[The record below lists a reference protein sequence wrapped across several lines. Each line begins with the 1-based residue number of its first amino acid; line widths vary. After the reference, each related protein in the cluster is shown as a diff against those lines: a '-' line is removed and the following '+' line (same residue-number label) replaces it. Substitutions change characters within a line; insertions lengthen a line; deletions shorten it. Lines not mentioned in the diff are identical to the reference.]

1 MIAKE
6 QEKEMTDEKESILN
20 RIQKLL
26 RMSIENG
33 ASENEAMQ
41 AADKAQKLLQE
52 HNLSIADIKDD
63 SIVEPINSEEVEVDR
78 DLWKGYIRN
87 ATAKLYFCTT
97 YQTNKLDKNYKR
109 VKVITFVGRKSN
121 RMVATEMCKYFINT
135 IDQLAEAEFREVP
148 GSRASINK
156 MSHAFK
162 QGAASKLSGRLRERY
177 EEIAPAYIAP
187 GNPDGLPIL
196 YKNEQQAISTWL
208 ADQGI
213 KLTSTSSRM
222 SIRDRVAYS
231 RGKEKANGIGINTQ
245 INGATKSRMLGR

>member
-1 MIAKE
+1 
-6 QEKEMTDEKESILN
+6 MTEEKESILK

-26 RMSIENG
+26 KLSVENG

-52 HNLSIADIKDD
+52 HNLSISDLKDED
-63 SIVEPINSEEVEVDR
+63 QVEPMDSEDVEVDR

-87 ATAKLYFCTT
+87 ATAKLYFCKTYTT
-97 YQTNKLDKNYKR
+97 MKLDKHYRK

-121 RMVATEMCKYFINT
+121 RLVATEMCKYFINT
-135 IDQLAEAEFREVP
+135 IERLTAEEFKAVP

-162 QGAASKLSGRLRERY
+162 QGAASRLSRRLEDKY
-177 EEIAPAYIAP
+177 IEIVPAYIP
-187 GNPDGLPIL
+187 QGNPDGLPVL
-196 YKNEQQAISTWL
+196 YKNEQMAITKWL
-208 ADQGI
+208 EQKGI
-213 KLTSTSSRM
+213 RLRSSKSRM

-231 RGKEKANGIGINTQ
+231 RGSEKANGIGLNTQ
-245 INGATKSRMLGR
+245 VNDRTKSRMLSR

>member
-1 MIAKE
+1 
-6 QEKEMTDEKESILN
+6 MTEEKESVLN

-26 RMSIENG
+26 KMSTENG
-33 ASENEAMQ
+33 ASENEAML

-63 SIVEPINSEEVEVDR
+63 SQAEPMDSEDVEVDR

-87 ATAKLYFCTT
+87 ATAKLYFCST
-97 YQTNKLDKNYKR
+97 YSTMKLDTHYKR

-135 IDQLAEAEFREVP
+135 VNRLADEEFREVP

-156 MSHAFK
+156 MAHAFK
-162 QGAASKLSGRLRERY
+162 QGAASKLSSRLRKRY
-177 EEIAPAYIAP
+177 EEIAPEYIP
-187 GNPDGLPIL
+187 QGNPDGLPVL
-196 YKNEQQAISTWL
+196 YKNEQMAITKWL
-208 ADQGI
+208 EDQGI
-213 KLTSTSSRM
+213 RLRSAKSSM

-231 RGKEKANGIGINTQ
+231 RGSEKGNGIGINTQ
-245 INGATKSRMLGR
+245 INARTKSRMLGR

>member
-1 MIAKE
+1 
-6 QEKEMTDEKESILN
+6 MTEEKESVLN

-26 RMSIENG
+26 KMSTENG
-33 ASENEAMQ
+33 ASENEAML

-63 SIVEPINSEEVEVDR
+63 SQAEPMDSEDVEVDR

-87 ATAKLYFCTT
+87 ATAKLYFCST
-97 YQTNKLDKNYKR
+97 YSTMKLDTHYKR

-135 IDQLAEAEFREVP
+135 VNRLADEEFREVP

-156 MSHAFK
+156 MAHAFK
-162 QGAASKLSGRLRERY
+162 QGAASKLSSRLRKRY
-177 EEIAPAYIAP
+177 EEIAPEYIP
-187 GNPDGLPIL
+187 QGNPDGLPVL
-196 YKNEQQAISTWL
+196 YKNEQMAITKWL
-208 ADQGI
+208 EQKGI
-213 KLTSTSSRM
+213 RLRSAKSSM

-231 RGKEKANGIGINTQ
+231 RGSEKGNGIGINTQ
-245 INGATKSRMLGR
+245 INARTKSRMLGR

>member
-1 MIAKE
+1 MPE
-6 QEKEMTDEKESILN
+6 EKESVLK

-26 RMSIENG
+26 QMSIENG
-33 ASENEAMQ
+33 ASENEAML

-52 HNLSIADIKDD
+52 HNLSISDLKDED
-63 SIVEPINSEEVEVDR
+63 QVEPMDSEDVEVER

-87 ATAKLYFCTT
+87 ATAKLYFCKTYTT
-97 YQTNKLDKNYKR
+97 MKLDKHYRR

-135 IDQLAEAEFREVP
+135 VDRLAAEEFREVP

-162 QGAASKLSGRLRERY
+162 QGCASRLQRRLLDRY
-177 EEIAPAYIAP
+177 NEIAPEYIP
-187 GNPDGLPIL
+187 QGNPDGLPVL
-196 YKNEQQAISTWL
+196 YKNEQMAITKWL
-208 ADQGI
+208 EQKGI
-213 KLTSTSSRM
+213 RLVSRKQSM

-231 RGKEKANGIGINTQ
+231 RGSEKANGIGLNTQ
-245 INGATKSRMLGR
+245 VNARTKSRMLGR

>member
-1 MIAKE
+1 
-6 QEKEMTDEKESILN
+6 MTEEKESVLK

-26 RMSIENG
+26 QMSTENG
-33 ASENEAMQ
+33 ASENEAML

-63 SIVEPINSEEVEVDR
+63 SQVEPMESEDVEVDR

-87 ATAKLYFCTT
+87 ATAKLYFCKTYTT
-97 YQTNKLDKNYKR
+97 MKLDKHYKK

-135 IDQLAEAEFREVP
+135 VERLAAEEFREVP

-156 MSHAFK
+156 MAHAFK
-162 QGAASKLSGRLRERY
+162 QGAASKLSSRLRKRY
-177 EEIAPAYIAP
+177 EEIAPEYIP
-187 GNPDGLPIL
+187 QGNPDGLPVL
-196 YKNEQQAISTWL
+196 YKNEQMAITKWL
-208 ADQGI
+208 EQKGI
-213 KLTSTSSRM
+213 RLRSAKTSM

-231 RGKEKANGIGINTQ
+231 RGSEKGNGIGINTQ
-245 INGATKSRMLGR
+245 INARTKSRMLGR

>member
-1 MIAKE
+1 
-6 QEKEMTDEKESILN
+6 MTEEKESVLK

-26 RMSIENG
+26 QMSTENG
-33 ASENEAMQ
+33 ASENEAML

-63 SIVEPINSEEVEVDR
+63 SQVEPMESEDVEVDR

-87 ATAKLYFCTT
+87 ATAKLYFCKTYTT
-97 YQTNKLDKNYKR
+97 MKLDKHYKK

-135 IDQLAEAEFREVP
+135 VERLAAEEFREVP

-156 MSHAFK
+156 MAHAFK
-162 QGAASKLSGRLRERY
+162 QGAASKLSSRLRKRY
-177 EEIAPAYIAP
+177 EEIAPEYIP
-187 GNPDGLPIL
+187 QGNPDGLPVL
-196 YKNEQQAISTWL
+196 YKNEQMAITKWL
-208 ADQGI
+208 EDQGI
-213 KLTSTSSRM
+213 RLRSAKSSM

-231 RGKEKANGIGINTQ
+231 RGSEKGNGIGINTQ
-245 INGATKSRMLGR
+245 INARTKSRMLGR

>member
-1 MIAKE
+1 MPE
-6 QEKEMTDEKESILN
+6 EKESVLK

-26 RMSIENG
+26 QMSTENG
-33 ASENEAMQ
+33 ASENEAML

-52 HNLSIADIKDD
+52 HNLSISDLKDED
-63 SIVEPINSEEVEVDR
+63 QVEPMDSEDVEVDR

-87 ATAKLYFCTT
+87 ATAKLYFCKTYTT
-97 YQTNKLDKNYKR
+97 MKLDKHYKR

-135 IDQLAEAEFREVP
+135 VDRLAAEEFREVP

-162 QGAASKLSGRLRERY
+162 QGCASRLQRRLLDRY
-177 EEIAPAYIAP
+177 NEIVPEYIP
-187 GNPDGLPIL
+187 QGNPDGLPVL
-196 YKNEQQAISTWL
+196 YKNEQMAITKWL
-208 ADQGI
+208 EQKGI
-213 KLTSTSSRM
+213 RLRSSKSSM

-231 RGKEKANGIGINTQ
+231 RGSEKGNGIGINTQ
-245 INGATKSRMLGR
+245 VNARTKSRMLAR

>member
-1 MIAKE
+1 
-6 QEKEMTDEKESILN
+6 MTEEKESILK

-26 RMSIENG
+26 KMSTENG
-33 ASENEAMQ
+33 ASENEAML

-63 SIVEPINSEEVEVDR
+63 SQAEPIDSEDTEVDR

-97 YQTNKLDKNYKR
+97 YTTMKLDTHYKR

-135 IDQLAEAEFREVP
+135 VDRLAAEEFKEVP
-148 GSRASINK
+148 GNRAAINR
-156 MSHAFK
+156 MAHAFK
-162 QGAASKLSGRLRERY
+162 QGAASKLSARLRERY
-177 EEIAPAYIAP
+177 EEIAPEYIP
-187 GNPDGLPIL
+187 QGNPDGLPVL
-196 YKNEQQAISTWL
+196 YKNEQKAITTWL
-208 ADQGI
+208 EQKGI
-213 KLTSTSSRM
+213 RLRSASSRM

-231 RGKEKANGIGINTQ
+231 RGSEKGNGIGINTQ

>member
-1 MIAKE
+1 
-6 QEKEMTDEKESILN
+6 MTEEKESILK

-26 RMSIENG
+26 KLSVENG

-52 HNLSIADIKDD
+52 HNLSIADIKDED
-63 SIVEPINSEEVEVDR
+63 QVEPMDSEDVEVDR

-87 ATAKLYFCTT
+87 STAKLYFCKTYTT
-97 YQTNKLDKNYKR
+97 MKLDKHYR
-109 VKVITFVGRKSN
+109 RIKVITFVGRKSN

-135 IDQLAEAEFREVP
+135 IERLTAEEFKAVP

-162 QGAASKLSGRLRERY
+162 QGAASRLSRRLEDKY
-177 EEIAPAYIAP
+177 NEIVPAYIP
-187 GNPDGLPIL
+187 QGNPDGLPVL
-196 YKNEQQAISTWL
+196 YKNEQMAITKWL
-208 ADQGI
+208 EQKGI
-213 KLTSTSSRM
+213 RLRSSKSRM

-231 RGKEKANGIGINTQ
+231 RGSEKANGIGLNTQ
-245 INGATKSRMLGR
+245 VNDRTKSRMLSR

>member
-1 MIAKE
+1 
-6 QEKEMTDEKESILN
+6 MTEEKESILN

-26 RMSIENG
+26 KMSTENG
-33 ASENEAMQ
+33 ASENEAML

-63 SIVEPINSEEVEVDR
+63 SQAEPMDSEDVEVDR

-87 ATAKLYFCTT
+87 ATAKLYFCST
-97 YQTNKLDKNYKR
+97 YSTMKLDTHYKR

-135 IDQLAEAEFREVP
+135 VERLADEEFKEVP

-156 MSHAFK
+156 MAHAFK
-162 QGAASKLSGRLRERY
+162 QGAASKLSSRLRRRY
-177 EEIAPAYIAP
+177 EEIAPAYIP
-187 GNPDGLPIL
+187 QGNPDGLPVL
-196 YKNEQQAISTWL
+196 YKNEQMAITKWL
-208 ADQGI
+208 EDQGI
-213 KLTSTSSRM
+213 KLRSAKSSM

-231 RGKEKANGIGINTQ
+231 RGSEKGDGIGINTQ

>member
-1 MIAKE
+1 
-6 QEKEMTDEKESILN
+6 MTEEKESILN

-26 RMSIENG
+26 KMSTENG
-33 ASENEAMQ
+33 ASENEAML

-63 SIVEPINSEEVEVDR
+63 SQAEPMDSEDVEVDR

-87 ATAKLYFCTT
+87 ATAKLYFCST
-97 YQTNKLDKNYKR
+97 YSTMKLDTHYKR

-135 IDQLAEAEFREVP
+135 VNRLADEEFREVP

-156 MSHAFK
+156 MAHAFK
-162 QGAASKLSGRLRERY
+162 QGAASKLSSRLRKRY
-177 EEIAPAYIAP
+177 EEIAPEYIP
-187 GNPDGLPIL
+187 QGNPDGLPVL
-196 YKNEQQAISTWL
+196 YKNEQMAITKWL
-208 ADQGI
+208 EDQGI
-213 KLTSTSSRM
+213 RLRSAKSSM

-231 RGKEKANGIGINTQ
+231 RGSEKGNGIGINTQ
-245 INGATKSRMLGR
+245 INARTKSRMLGR

>member
-1 MIAKE
+1 
-6 QEKEMTDEKESILN
+6 MTEEKESILN

-26 RMSIENG
+26 KMSIENG
-33 ASENEAMQ
+33 ASENEAML

-63 SIVEPINSEEVEVDR
+63 SQAEPMDSEDVEVDR

-97 YQTNKLDKNYKR
+97 YSTMKLDKHYKK

-135 IDQLAEAEFREVP
+135 VDRLADEEFREVP
-148 GSRASINK
+148 GSRAAINK
-156 MSHAFK
+156 MAHAFK

-177 EEIAPAYIAP
+177 EEIAPEYIP
-187 GNPDGLPIL
+187 QGNPDGLPVL
-196 YKNEQQAISTWL
+196 YKNEQMAITKWL
-208 ADQGI
+208 EQKGI
-213 KLTSTSSRM
+213 RLRSAKSSM

-231 RGKEKANGIGINTQ
+231 RGSEKGNGIGINTQ
-245 INGATKSRMLGR
+245 INARTKSRMLGR

>member
-1 MIAKE
+1 MPE
-6 QEKEMTDEKESILN
+6 EKESILK

-26 RMSIENG
+26 KMSIENG

-52 HNLSIADIKDD
+52 HNLSISDLKDED
-63 SIVEPINSEEVEVDR
+63 QVEPMDSEDVEVDR

-87 ATAKLYFCTT
+87 STAKLYFCKTYTT
-97 YQTNKLDKNYKR
+97 MKLDKHYRK

-121 RMVATEMCKYFINT
+121 RLVATEMCKYFINT
-135 IDQLAEAEFREVP
+135 IERLTAEEFKAVP

-162 QGAASKLSGRLRERY
+162 QGAASRLSKRLNDKY
-177 EEIAPAYIAP
+177 NEIVPAYIP
-187 GNPDGLPIL
+187 QGNPDGLPVL
-196 YKNEQQAISTWL
+196 YKNEQMAITKWL
-208 ADQGI
+208 EQKGI
-213 KLTSTSSRM
+213 RLTSAKSRM

-231 RGKEKANGIGINTQ
+231 RGQSKANGIGLNTQ
-245 INGATKSRMLGR
+245 VNAQTKSRMLGR

>member
-1 MIAKE
+1 MPE
-6 QEKEMTDEKESILN
+6 EKESVLK

-26 RMSIENG
+26 QMSIENG
-33 ASENEAMQ
+33 ASENEAML

-52 HNLSIADIKDD
+52 HNLSISDLKDED
-63 SIVEPINSEEVEVDR
+63 QVEPMDSEDVEVDR

-87 ATAKLYFCTT
+87 ATAKLYFCKTYTT
-97 YQTNKLDKNYKR
+97 MKLDKHYRR

-135 IDQLAEAEFREVP
+135 VDRLAAEEFREVP

-162 QGAASKLSGRLRERY
+162 QGCASRLQRRLLDRY
-177 EEIAPAYIAP
+177 NEIAPEYIP
-187 GNPDGLPIL
+187 QGNPDGLPVL
-196 YKNEQQAISTWL
+196 YKNEQMAITKWL
-208 ADQGI
+208 EQKGI
-213 KLTSTSSRM
+213 RLRSSKSSM

-231 RGKEKANGIGINTQ
+231 RGSEKGNGIGINTQ
-245 INGATKSRMLGR
+245 VNARTKSRMLAR